1 MKNISLYINIVLAVA
16 IALLFFLYFSLK
28 SRVKDVETQPVALK
42 TSSGKIVYINTDTLN
57 LKYDLY
63 IDMRAK
69 MLERQQK
76 IGADLNAKKNNL
88 ERKVM
93 DYQDKMQKGLLLRS
107 EAAKIEQQLVYEQQA
122 LQRLNDSMQNQL
134 AEEAQVENRRLLNSI
149 VEFLKDYNKNGR
161 YQYILSH
168 AYGSNLLYAND
179 SLDITREVLKGLNQK
194 YSLEKR
200 RK

>member
-16 IALLFFLYFSLK
+16 VALLFFLYFSLK
-28 SRVKDVETQPVALK
+28 SKMNEIESQPVALK
-42 TSSGKIVYINTDTLN
+42 TSAGKIVYINTDSLN

-63 IDMRAK
+63 IDMKAK
-69 MLERQQK
+69 MLDRQQK
-76 IGADLNAKKNNL
+76 IGSDLNAKKNNL

-107 EAAKIEQQLVYEQQA
+107 EAAKIEQQLVYEQQY
-122 LQRLNDSMQNQL
+122 LQRLNDSMQVQL
-134 AEEAQVENRRLLNSI
+134 GEETQVENRRLLNTI
-149 VEFLKDYNKNGR
+149 VEYLKDYNKNGR

-194 YSLEKR
+194 YSLEK
-200 RK
+200 KKK

>member
-1 MKNISLYINIVLAVA
+1 MNEIES
-16 IALLFFLYFSLK
+16 
-28 SRVKDVETQPVALK
+28 QPVALK
-42 TSSGKIVYINTDTLN
+42 TSAGKIVYINTDSLN

-63 IDMRAK
+63 IDMKAK
-69 MLERQQK
+69 MLDRQQK
-76 IGADLNAKKNNL
+76 IGSDLNAKKNNL

-107 EAAKIEQQLVYEQQA
+107 EAAKIEQQLVYEQQY
-122 LQRLNDSMQNQL
+122 LQRLNDSMQVQL
-134 AEEAQVENRRLLNSI
+134 GEETQVENRRLLNTI
-149 VEFLKDYNKNGR
+149 VEYLKDYNKNGR

-194 YSLEKR
+194 YSLEK
-200 RK
+200 KKK